1 MRKIPTTMATQHP
14 DSASKYVPVTEEPDE
29 AVFSFKNLGCEE
41 YLVDYMS
48 KLTPYH
54 EVAWII
60 NKLTQETNLVLGR
73 DVFITPRM
81 VSGFREEPFRQLMTI
96 LSIMEGINNSLKSYG
111 DQGILEIVYGMIKAY
126 EAPTKCKERVNDIF
140 ALVKKELNLQTEG
153 ELRIIP
159 LYEGVPEQL
168 SVKEMVPEFISQV
181 DVKDYARVFIGKSE
195 TALLYGHPASVL
207 SSKIAIAD
215 CYQVQEELGVEIF
228 PIFGGGA
235 LPFRGHITLETID
248 RILEEYRGAK
258 TYTVQSGMRYDHGP
272 EKTVKLIDKIK
283 AASDKKPLQFD
294 DDERK
299 LIIQLITIF
308 AKNYLLEL
316 HEIAET
322 VSKIAAFIP
331 NQRDRVL
338 SSEQVAYYREL
349 KNVVPLANFCQDTET
364 KEALLNLDPTKLQK
378 LPRVIK
384 FTAALYTCGMP
395 PEFIGTGNALKE
407 IKEKI
412 GQESLEKFLQEI
424 YPTFVSDLKSASKF
438 LNPNPNENLLITNKI
453 SQSIE
458 NLKPYIQFEQPDSGY
473 TILNQVAT
481 TYIKNLLEGKK
492 PDIWKL
498 AIQIYPNEVAEY
510 LNGSAQENLSKLI
523 LDMGKLR
530 GSLG

>member
-1 MRKIPTTMATQHP
+1 
-14 DSASKYVPVTEEPDE
+14 
-29 AVFSFKNLGCEE
+29 
-41 YLVDYMS
+41 
-48 KLTPYH
+48 
-54 EVAWII
+54 
-60 NKLTQETNLVLGR
+60 
-73 DVFITPRM
+73 
-81 VSGFREEPFRQLMTI
+81 
-96 LSIMEGINNSLKSYG
+96 
-111 DQGILEIVYGMIKAY
+111 
-126 EAPTKCKERVNDIF
+126 
-140 ALVKKELNLQTEG
+140 
-153 ELRIIP
+153 
-159 LYEGVPEQL
+159 
-168 SVKEMVPEFISQV
+168 
-181 DVKDYARVFIGKSE
+181 
-195 TALLYGHPASVL
+195 
-207 SSKIAIAD
+207 
-215 CYQVQEELGVEIF
+215 
-228 PIFGGGA
+228 
-235 LPFRGHITLETID
+235 
-248 RILEEYRGAK
+248 
-258 TYTVQSGMRYDHGP
+258 MRYDHGP

-316 HEIAET
+316 HEIAEK

-349 KNVVPLANFCQDTET
+349 KNVVPLANFCPDAET
-364 KEALLNLDPTKLQK
+364 RQALLNLDPSKFQK
-378 LPRVIK
+378 LPRAIK

-407 IKEKI
+407 IKEKL
-412 GQESLEKFLQEI
+412 GQEPLEKFLQEI
-424 YPTFVSDLKSASKF
+424 YPTFACDLKYASKF

-458 NLKPYIQFEQPDSGY
+458 NLTPYIQFEEPDSGY